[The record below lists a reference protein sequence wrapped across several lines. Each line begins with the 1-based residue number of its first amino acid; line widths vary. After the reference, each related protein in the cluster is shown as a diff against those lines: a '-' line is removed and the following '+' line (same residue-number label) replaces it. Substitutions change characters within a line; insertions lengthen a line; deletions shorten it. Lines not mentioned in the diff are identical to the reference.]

1 MADPRDVDQPTEV
14 TFALRS
20 SWLVSATYDS
30 ESLELTLSTTDGNEY
45 TLSGVPPQIAYGLRD
60 APSAGKYWNQVL
72 KGRF

>member
-20 SWLVSATYDS
+20 SWLVSASYDP
-30 ESLELTLSTTDGNEY
+30 ESQDLTLTTVDGNEY
-45 TLSGVPPQIAYGLRD
+45 TLSGVPPQIAFGLRD

-72 KGRF
+72 KGRY